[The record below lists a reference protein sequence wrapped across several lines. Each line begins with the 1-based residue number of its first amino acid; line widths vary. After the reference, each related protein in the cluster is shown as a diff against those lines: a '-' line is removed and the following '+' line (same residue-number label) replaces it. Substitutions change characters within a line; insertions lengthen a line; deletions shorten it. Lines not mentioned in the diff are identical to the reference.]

1 MNLGGRGID
10 EYVKNCLAM
19 ALPSPASPLNYILNR
34 KYRDQYLLGKSF
46 LRERLGLASNLY
58 RKDLLAHYG
67 CVNAIEFSNEGELLV
82 SGGDD
87 RRVLLWKVEEA
98 IHGVGKPVAMRAQH
112 ISNIFCLGYDSTNS
126 KIFSAGNDDQVIVH
140 DTRTGDPIDF
150 FLHEQP
156 VYGLSIDPLNDN
168 VFASACDD
176 GRVLIFDIR
185 EPASTEPFCL
195 AGYTSAFHA
204 VMFNPVEPRLLTT
217 ANSKEGVG
225 LWDIRKPRQVVL
237 RYGCNGP
244 PQSCMSARFNA
255 RGTHVLALRR
265 RLPPVLYAVHSP
277 AHVCQFDHPGYYNS
291 CTMKS
296 CCFAG
301 DADDYVLSGSD
312 DFNLYVWKIPTDLGA
327 DGSVSHWI
335 DTAHMVLK
343 GHRSIVNQVRFNCTN
358 YLIASS
364 GVEKLIKFWSP
375 FPIPG
380 SSGGLAKEA
389 ESCEKERKVYTHEE
403 YISLVLR
410 SGQFMSHDYSNQST
424 REDPRMMAFFDSLVQ
439 REIEGWGSGSEGS
452 SVEDGGVRGWE
463 GRRWVPQAAV
473 ATQTT
478 DDGASEAYP
487 ASPAPPAAP
496 PPNRTQD
503 SSSLSSTGTS
513 SPSLTSPSS
522 STSDTSTTSSSS
534 SYSSSACLESDS
546 DSADSSNSASDV
558 RDHDLHALAAAFAGT
573 LTETRED
580 QLLPNEQ
587 VLESWSRE
595 EGSGKPNRISQLIA
609 QKRAQLVRLARAKSH
624 KEPPPP
630 KWRQNSSGQGA
641 STQTSLVSI
650 ARILFPSEDGNSNLT
665 EVPDNEADSS
675 AQVESP
681 RKSGATSNKTSK
693 NAKSANKSGRLLL
706 RAKSS
711 CDSVNNNGETWAGDG
726 PGGSGLQKEEGNDP
740 GGEGINKEEHKPLS
754 KDVSKSRRKGHVRAR
769 RLIVGSKRKCV
780 SSDESSDEG
789 NSSESL
795 PPKKRSKRTKSRNN
809 LISRNETNT
818 GPKDAI
824 SEQSGKISPEK
835 NGSLVDGKRLDGQE
849 SKVSGYTSSSSCST
863 EEVEEVV
870 MESRKGGRNVS
881 RKGKRPVKLCKV
893 LLRLNNNCERGNA
906 ENDQSSSE
914 VAMPVNGKV
923 SVSEQDSSRLSPI
936 PSLRHAVETP
946 DSGIVSGQCQDSGN
960 SMNGSTNNGSVGSLT
975 EGGSSSNGAFKRLN
989 RRSGKAPFRNYRS
1002 RVRCDSD
1009 SN

>member
-1 MNLGGRGID
+1 
-10 EYVKNCLAM
+10 M
-19 ALPSPASPLNYILNR
+19 ALPSPSNPVNYIFNR
-34 KYRDQYLLGKSF
+34 QYKDKYLLSKSL
-46 LRERLGLASNLY
+46 LRERLGHARNLY

-237 RYGCNGP
+237 RYGCSGP
-244 PQSCMSARFNA
+244 PQSCMSARFNS

-277 AHVCQFDHPGYYNS
+277 AHVCQFDHQGYYNS

-312 DFNLYVWKIPTDLGA
+312 DFNLYVWKIPTDLGV
-327 DGSVSHWI
+327 DGQAHWI
-335 DTAHMVLK
+335 VNAHMVLK
-343 GHRSIVNQVRFNCTN
+343 GHRSIVNQVRFNYTN

-375 FPIPG
+375 FPLPG
-380 SSGGLAKEA
+380 SSGGLAKE
-389 ESCEKERKVYTHEE
+389 SDSWEKQRKVYTHEE

-478 DDGASEAYP
+478 DDGVSEANP
-487 ASPAPPAAP
+487 SSPTLQVP
-496 PPNRTQD
+496 PPPPDANNTAEL
-503 SSSLSSTGTS
+503 SSLSSPDTS
-513 SPSLTSPSS
+513 SPSPSLTSASS
-522 STSDTSTTSSSS
+522 STSDSSSTSSSASSSS
-534 SYSSSACLESDS
+534 SACMESESDS
-546 DSADSSNSASDV
+546 GDSSNSASDAG
-558 RDHDLHALAAAFAGT
+558 DHDLHALAAAYVGAIS
-573 LTETRED
+573 ENQDD
-580 QLLPNEQ
+580 QMLPREQ

-595 EGSGKPNRISQLIA
+595 EGSGTPNRISQLIA
-609 QKRAQLVRLARAKSH
+609 QKRAQLVRMARVKNH
-624 KEPPPP
+624 RQPPHQP

-650 ARILFPSEDGNSNLT
+650 ARILFPPEDANSNTVEEMNEEGHGRLRETRRAGNSSGSQKSR
-665 EVPDNEADSS
+665 ADAGDKKLGRQSQRS
-675 AQVESP
+675 
-681 RKSGATSNKTSK
+681 KGANNSSNKSPESDEPC
-693 NAKSANKSGRLLL
+693 A
-706 RAKSS
+706 
-711 CDSVNNNGETWAGDG
+711 
-726 PGGSGLQKEEGNDP
+726 SGLQKEVSVKNTSEGT
-740 GGEGINKEEHKPLS
+740 S
-754 KDVSKSRRKGHVRAR
+754 KVVLVGDKSPPVDGKRVRRKRVNHAR
-769 RLIVGSKRKCV
+769 RLVVGSKRKINTSDND
-780 SSDESSDEG
+780 SSDDGDSSDMLPLKKRTKEVIKCGNTQPDSDNNVRDKASVSQGVLPASHKRNSERNGSVGKGNKQIVTKSKVGGYSSSSSGCTSDEG
-789 NSSESL
+789 EDL
-795 PPKKRSKRTKSRNN
+795 EARKS
-809 LISRNETNT
+809 
-818 GPKDAI
+818 
-824 SEQSGKISPEK
+824 
-835 NGSLVDGKRLDGQE
+835 GSH
-849 SKVSGYTSSSSCST
+849 
-863 EEVEEVV
+863 
-870 MESRKGGRNVS
+870 

-893 LLRLNNNCERGNA
+893 LLRLNHNCEKVTNGNSV
-906 ENDQSSSE
+906 NGQGSSGTPSGL
-914 VAMPVNGKV
+914 NGKV
-923 SVSEQDSSRLSPI
+923 CTPEPETVSVSPV
-936 PSLRHAVETP
+936 PMRHALETP
-946 DSGIVSGQCQDSGN
+946 DSGIASGQCRESAGAG
-960 SMNGSTNNGSVGSLT
+960 SGSTTNGNTGQLT
-975 EGGSSSNGAFKRLN
+975 EGSSGSSCVFKRLN
-989 RRSGKAPFRNYRS
+989 RRSGKAPYRNYRS
-1002 RVRCDSD
+1002 KVGYDSD

>member
-1 MNLGGRGID
+1 
-10 EYVKNCLAM
+10 M
-19 ALPSPASPLNYILNR
+19 ALPSPSSPVNYIFNR
-34 KYRDQYLLGKSF
+34 QYKDKYLLSKSL
-46 LRERLGLASNLY
+46 LRERLGHARNLY

-156 VYGLSIDPLNDN
+156 VYGLSVDPLNDN

-244 PQSCMSARFNA
+244 PQSCMSARFNS

-277 AHVCQFDHPGYYNS
+277 AHVCQFDHQGYYNS

-301 DADDYVLSGSD
+301 ESDDYVLSGSD
-312 DFNLYVWKIPTDLGA
+312 DFNLYVWKIPTDLGV
-327 DGSVSHWI
+327 DGKAHWI
-335 DTAHMVLK
+335 IKAHMVLK
-343 GHRSIVNQVRFNCTN
+343 GHRSIVNQVRFNYTN

-375 FPIPG
+375 FPLPG

-389 ESCEKERKVYTHEE
+389 ESCEKQRKVYTHEE

-452 SVEDGGVRGWE
+452 SVEDGAVRGWE

-478 DDGASEAYP
+478 DDGTSET
-487 ASPAPPAAP
+487 SPSSPLQAPPPAADVSHSAEL
-496 PPNRTQD
+496 T
-503 SSSLSSTGTS
+503 SLSSPETS
-513 SPSLTSPSS
+513 SPSPSLTSASS
-522 STSDTSTTSSSS
+522 STSDSSSTSSSS
-534 SYSSSACLESDS
+534 SSSSSACIESDS
-546 DSADSSNSASDV
+546 DSGESSKS
-558 RDHDLHALAAAFAGT
+558 
-573 LTETRED
+573 
-580 QLLPNEQ
+580 EQ

-595 EGSGKPNRISQLIA
+595 EGSGTPNRISQLIA
-609 QKRAQLVRLARAKSH
+609 QKRAQLVRLARVKHRRQSPH
-624 KEPPPP
+624 QP
-630 KWRQNSSGQGA
+630 KWRPNSSGQGA

-650 ARILFPSEDGNSNLT
+650 ARILFPSEDANSSVVDEPVEEGRDWLR
-665 EVPDNEADSS
+665 DSARS
-675 AQVESP
+675 ENPSGTQRRRAESGSVKTGRQAP
-681 RKSGATSNKTSK
+681 RSKGTSK
-693 NAKSANKSGRLLL
+693 VSTETSPSDAP
-706 RAKSS
+706 
-711 CDSVNNNGETWAGDG
+711 SV
-726 PGGSGLQKEEGNDP
+726 SGLQKEASTKSTRGGTSKLVLDIDKSPPAGGTKVRRKRPNRARRIGVGNKRKVDSSGNDTSDD
-740 GGEGINKEEHKPLS
+740 GDSSDILPLKKRVKGAVKCGNAQPDGDDGVRDKAS
-754 KDVSKSRRKGHVRAR
+754 VIQSVLTVSQKRNSERNGSVSKS
-769 RLIVGSKRKCV
+769 
-780 SSDESSDEG
+780 D
-789 NSSESL
+789 
-795 PPKKRSKRTKSRNN
+795 KKTV
-809 LISRNETNT
+809 TN
-818 GPKDAI
+818 
-824 SEQSGKISPEK
+824 
-835 NGSLVDGKRLDGQE
+835 
-849 SKVSGYTSSSSCST
+849 SKVSGYSSSTSGCTS
-863 EEVEEVV
+863 EEGEDLDGKK
-870 MESRKGGRNVS
+870 SGPS

-893 LLRLNNNCERGNA
+893 LLRLNHNCEKVTNGNSV
-906 ENDQSSSE
+906 NGQGSSST
-914 VAMPVNGKV
+914 PSSVNGKV
-923 SVSEQDSSRLSPI
+923 CNTDQESLPVSPVSM
-936 PSLRHAVETP
+936 RHALETP
-946 DSGIVSGQCQDSGN
+946 DSGISSGQCRESAGTT
-960 SMNGSTNNGSVGSLT
+960 NGSTTNGNAGQLT
-975 EGGSSSNGAFKRLN
+975 EGSSGSTCVFKRLN
-989 RRSGKAPFRNYRS
+989 RRSGKAPYRNYRS
-1002 RVRCDSD
+1002 KVGYDSD